1 MKLLFLEIFDI
12 ITGKSIDAFADKKS
26 KEKESSFDENN
37 FVVHYEP
44 RRLLSVLAP
53 LFVCLCNTISLYLLN
68 RSVWFWIGFVVLVI
82 FLVTIVDLLT
92 YRCYVDGNGFTVKRF
107 FIFKKHIPKEKFFN
121 VEITKRHPKHSDF
134 EDLMIVK
141 NEKGKKI
148 FTTSKGY
155 VGFELMC
162 EKAEEFEKENKKK
175 QKTLG

>member
-26 KEKESSFDENN
+26 KEKESSFDEIN

-53 LFVCLCNTISLYLLN
+53 LFVCLCSTISLYLLN

-92 YRCYVDGNGFTVKRF
+92 YRC
-107 FIFKKHIPKEKFFN
+107 
-121 VEITKRHPKHSDF
+121 
-134 EDLMIVK
+134 
-141 NEKGKKI
+141 
-148 FTTSKGY
+148 
-155 VGFELMC
+155 
-162 EKAEEFEKENKKK
+162 
-175 QKTLG
+175 